1 MKLGTFV
8 VIPGKKLDIF
18 IALPGNETG
27 KLSLPHMEKELETF
41 VALFEIEIGNFNC
54 LTWKGNWGFFALT
67 GKETRNFRCLSLK

>member
-1 MKLGTFV
+1 LSYLERNWKT
-8 VIPGKKLDIF
+8 F

-27 KLSLPHMEKELETF
+27 KLSLPHLEKELETF
-41 VALFEIEIGNFNC
+41 VALFGIEIGNFIC